1 MCAMRVFDVFV
12 NDQRLCRAG
21 VGRYGVLDTIVSWA
35 KLTGQAAAEARRR
48 NAPVEELRLHVGG
61 LNRNTHYRWVQR
73 ALRVDDRISVTVGS
87 ARSPDKPA
95 FSTVDDPRVREQRER
110 QYYERLKQKFEPD
123 GIRKSHPARSTDRPR
138 RAKSPAHAETQF
150 LNVDLDIWSHAP
162 LDRLVA
168 AFGRKAIVLHT
179 GKEGKRYAAHLE
191 LASSAAGADD
201 AIRRFTAIVESLPR
215 SSRTTWRQARV
226 RQFNVG
232 VQAGS
237 APHAHELRLRPSTVE
252 AAGRVG
258 AQIAFTVYANER
270 GV

>member
-1 MCAMRVFDVFV
+1 MRVFDVFV
-12 NDQRLCRAG
+12 NDQKLCRAG
-21 VGRYGVLDTIVSWA
+21 VGRDGVLDTIVSWV

-48 NAPVEELRLHVGG
+48 NAPIEELRLHVGG
-61 LNRNTHYRWVQR
+61 LNRNTHHRWAQR
-73 ALRVDDRISVTVGS
+73 ALRVGDRISVTVGS
-87 ARSPDKPA
+87 GRSPDKPA
-95 FSTVDDPRVREQRER
+95 YSKVDDPRVREERER
-110 QYYERLKQKFEPD
+110 QYYERLKQKFEAD
-123 GIRKSHPARSTDRPR
+123 SIRKSHPARSQDRPR

-179 GKEGKRYAAHLE
+179 GKEGKQYAAHLE
-191 LASSAAGADD
+191 LASSARGADGT
-201 AIRRFTAIVESLPR
+201 ILRFTAIVESLPR
-215 SSRTTWRQARV
+215 SSRAIWRQARV

-237 APHAHELRLRPSTVE
+237 APHAYELRLRPSTVE

-270 GV
+270 DV